1 MKIVALNKKLRLA
14 CRLSDKLEAG
24 IVLKGSEI
32 KSIRAKKININDA
45 YAKLLM
51 GPKKKPE
58 LWLINAHISRYPNS
72 TDRNLDPE
80 RSRKLLVKS
89 RELKSLIGKLQA
101 GKSLIP
107 TRVYLKNNLCKVE
120 LGLAVGL
127 KKYDKREKIKKR
139 ESLTRLQK
147 LTRQKLKAKSSNPY

>member
-1 MKIVALNKKLRLA
+1 MKVVAQNKKFKYDYQ
-14 CRLSDKLEAG
+14 LSDKLEAG

-32 KSIRAKKININDA
+32 KQVRAKKISINDA

-51 GPKKKPE
+51 SPKKKPE

-72 TDRNLDPE
+72 ADRDLDPE
-80 RSRKLLVKS
+80 RSRKLLIKS
-89 RELKSLIGKLQA
+89 SQLKSLIGKLTS

-107 TRVYLKNNLCKVE
+107 TKVYLKNNLCKVE
-120 LGLAVGL
+120 LGLAIGL

-139 ESLTRLQK
+139 ESERRLQK
-147 LTRQKLKAKSSNPY
+147 LTRQTQKQ